1 MGEKVASMAVPQKHE
16 EEVLLLE
23 CNLDD
28 MTAEALSYTLER
40 LLAAGALDVWFTPI
54 TMKKS
59 RPATLL
65 SVLCRPEDGPALRDL
80 LLRETT
86 TLGVRWQRLQREV
99 AGREM
104 DQVRTPWGVVR
115 RKLKILNGQVISI
128 KPEFEDCARLAREN
142 QISLDRVIEAAR
154 AIVPDADQGFT
165 CREGAKSSETG

>member
-1 MGEKVASMAVPQKHE
+1 MKIASMASPEKPQ

-28 MTAEALSYTLER
+28 MTAEALSYALER
-40 LLAAGALDVWFTPI
+40 LLAAGALDAWFTPV

-59 RPATLL
+59 RPGILL
-65 SVLCRPEDGPALRDL
+65 SVLCRPEDGPTLREV

-99 AGREM
+99 AAREM
-104 DQVRTPWGVVR
+104 DQVSTPWGVVR
-115 RKLKILNGQVISI
+115 RKLKILDGQVVSI

-142 QISLDRVIEAAR
+142 QIPLERVIEAAR
-154 AIVPDADQGFT
+154 AIAPDGD
-165 CREGAKSSETG
+165 